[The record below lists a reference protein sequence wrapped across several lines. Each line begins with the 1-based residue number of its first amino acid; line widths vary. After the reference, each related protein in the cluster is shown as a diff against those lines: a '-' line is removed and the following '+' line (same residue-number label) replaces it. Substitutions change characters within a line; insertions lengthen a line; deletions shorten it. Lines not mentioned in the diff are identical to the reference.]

1 MQSGCD
7 QVLDQAPSVARPR
20 CVAAMAPK
28 PTVSAYCIEA
38 ARAAALASHSAAS
51 LCAAAGLRKAA
62 RLLRAPEALARAA
75 TASLLSPT
83 ARSEEVAP
91 TTASAAKRRQR
102 RRKKSMK
109 QSTNES
115 VMLDVP
121 DLPAALSLAGAKLV
135 PAAAAAQ
142 SSTRARGL
150 PLSREEPTALA

>member
-7 QVLDQAPSVARPR
+7 QVLDQAPSVARPH
-20 CVAAMAPK
+20 CVAAIAPK
-28 PTVSAYCIEA
+28 PTVSAHCIEA

-75 TASLLSPT
+75 TASLLSP
-83 ARSEEVAP
+83 AAPAEEVAP

-109 QSTNES
+109 QSTNDS

-121 DLPAALSLAGAKLV
+121 DLPAALSLAGAKLG
-135 PAAAAAQ
+135 PAAVAAQ

-150 PLSREEPTALA
+150 PLSREEPTPLE